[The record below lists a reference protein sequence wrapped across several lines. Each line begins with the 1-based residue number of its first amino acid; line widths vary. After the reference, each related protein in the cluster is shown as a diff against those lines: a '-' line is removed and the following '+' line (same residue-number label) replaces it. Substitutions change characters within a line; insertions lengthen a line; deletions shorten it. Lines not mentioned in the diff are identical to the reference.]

1 MTEGVAPRILV
12 VDHHDSF
19 VFTLVSYL
27 RELGAEVEVVEATD
41 LGDDQVSELMAR
53 AEGILISPGPGHPQ
67 DVPASSVLVRQA
79 LALSRPVLG
88 VCLGHQILAHALG
101 AYVAAAPELMH
112 GRTSRV
118 LHDGDPL
125 FAGIASGFA
134 AMRYHSLAVDT
145 ESLPREL
152 EVIATTEEGVVM
164 AVRHRDAPL
173 VGVQFHPESVLTEG
187 GHRLLGNW
195 LTTM

>member
-27 RELGAEVEVVEATD
+27 CELGAEVEVVEATD
-41 LGDDQVSELMAR
+41 LGDDQVPELMAR

-134 AMRYHSLAVDT
+134 AMRYHSLAVDA

-195 LTTM
+195 LATM

>member
-101 AYVAAAPELMH
+101 ACVAAAPELMH

-195 LTTM
+195 LATM